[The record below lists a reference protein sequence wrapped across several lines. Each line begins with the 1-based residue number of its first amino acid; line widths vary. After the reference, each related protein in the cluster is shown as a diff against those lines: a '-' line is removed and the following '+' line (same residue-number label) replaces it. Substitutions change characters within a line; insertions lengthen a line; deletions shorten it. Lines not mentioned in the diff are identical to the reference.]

1 MTEKELIEGLSR
13 GDRAA
18 FRELVEDYKKKVYY
32 FALDMVGNQND
43 AEDIS
48 QEVFLKVFRSFKT
61 FRKDAKLSSWLYRV
75 AYNTTVD
82 SIRKR
87 AVTPE
92 SMEARALEA
101 AAEKNLALTNSVGP
115 DPAREAEQVLL
126 QEKIEKALQKV
137 SEQER
142 AVFLLRHYDDL
153 LIRDIAEVL
162 GISIGSVKSYL
173 FRAVKKLQREL
184 AVEPAG
190 NRTDLGVSP

>member
-18 FRELVEDYKKKVYY
+18 FRELVENYKKKVYY
-32 FALDMVGNQND
+32 FALDMVGNQAD

-75 AYNTTVD
+75 AYNTTID

-87 AVTPE
+87 TVTPE
-92 SMEARALEA
+92 SMEDRALEA
-101 AAEKNLALTNSVGP
+101 AAEKNLALTNSVRP
-115 DPAREAEQVLL
+115 DPAREAEQLLL
-126 QEKIEKALQKV
+126 QEKIERALQKV

-153 LIRDIAEVL
+153 MIKDIAEVL
-162 GISIGSVKSYL
+162 GISSGSVKSYL
-173 FRAVKKLQREL
+173 FRAIKKLQKEL
-184 AVEPAG
+184 SGGPFGASSG
-190 NRTDLGVSP
+190 LGVSP